1 MPDVLM
7 KCGHRANAT
16 TPAFN
21 ASNDQVAFP
30 PKPCCAI
37 CAPRPEAYEIDT
49 SPPSLE
55 GRTAKCDS
63 CSNTQPSSL
72 SLPFF
77 EYRGPLSRF
86 DSDAPSH
93 NVARSTHVPGGFL
106 RDSYY
111 CGCRGWD

>member
-16 TPAFN
+16 TPDKGN
-21 ASNDQVAFP
+21 
-30 PKPCCAI
+30 CCAI
-37 CAPRPEAYEIDT
+37 CAPRPEAYEIDP

-55 GRTAKCDS
+55 GRVAKCES

-72 SLPFF
+72 SLAFF

-86 DSDAPSH
+86 DSDAPTH
-93 NVARSTHVPGGFL
+93 NVARNTHAPGGFL

-111 CGCRGWD
+111 CGCRGWN